1 MTEKEKWI
9 QEKKIEFAKDRR
21 MHTLEELGL
30 KPEYDPARKVGQASG
45 YFVRAKDGTICD
57 LSDEVMA
64 TGYIYLSPDYED
76 VEERLEKG
84 GRLGVGTTSWVSADV

>member
-9 QEKKIEFAKDRR
+9 QEKKAEFAHDRR

-64 TGYIYLSPDYED
+64 TGYIYLSPDYDTIED
-76 VEERLEKG
+76 RLEKG
-84 GRLGVGTTSWVSADV
+84 GRLGVGTHNWVSAEI

>member
-30 KPEYDPARKVGQASG
+30 NPEYDPARKVGQASG

-84 GRLGVGTTSWVSADV
+84 GRLGVGTASWVSADV